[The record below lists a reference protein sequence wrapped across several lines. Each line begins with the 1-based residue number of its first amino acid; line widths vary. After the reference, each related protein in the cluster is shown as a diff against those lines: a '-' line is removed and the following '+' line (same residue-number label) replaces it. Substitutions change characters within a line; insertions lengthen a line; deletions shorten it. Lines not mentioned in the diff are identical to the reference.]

1 MSAVI
6 GGLCVLVVLPLC
18 GALLLGDAEW
28 TMDSGMKKTGRF
40 KTRRN

>member
-18 GALLLGDAEW
+18 GALLVSDAER
-28 TMDSGMKKTGRF
+28 TMDSGMKQAGK
-40 KTRRN
+40 RNKHRN

>member
-18 GALLLGDAEW
+18 GALLVGDAER
-28 TMDSGMKKTGRF
+28 TMDSGMKKTGKMKKPRD
-40 KTRRN
+40 

>member
-18 GALLLGDAEW
+18 GALLVGDAER
-28 TMDSGMKKTGRF
+28 TMDSGMKQAGK
-40 KTRRN
+40 RNKHRD

>member
-6 GGLCVLVVLPLC
+6 GGLCVLVLPLC
-18 GALLLGDAEW
+18 GALLLGDAER

-40 KTRRN
+40 KKRRN